1 MENFKKL
8 LRALLLL
15 SFPVWGNMIFFYL
28 GMLFQTMLIIY
39 IGLLLTPI
47 SLMPIIESKMQ
58 CFAKGVIL
66 IIYSGI
72 VFLLLAFA
80 VGAAQ
85 NSID

>member
-1 MENFKKL
+1 MEDFKKL

-15 SFPVWGNMIFFYL
+15 SFPIWGNIIFFYL

-47 SLMPIIESKMQ
+47 SLIPIIESKMHAL
-58 CFAKGVIL
+58 AKVIIL
-66 IIYSGI
+66 IIYGGI

-80 VGAAQ
+80 VGGAQ
-85 NSID
+85 NSIH